1 MEECACSA
9 AAAGTVDERLA
20 AARSPAPP
28 AKTLR
33 REVAVTVEVGC
44 SFMASSWLGWL
55 IVKSHLVCALSPVPA
70 LHV

>member
-1 MEECACSA
+1 
-9 AAAGTVDERLA
+9 
-20 AARSPAPP
+20 
-28 AKTLR
+28 
-33 REVAVTVEVGC
+33 VTVEVGC